1 MGLSGF
7 NGSVDTKCVSLNN
20 QPCQAR
26 PTVIDVNSNMNLKVF
41 NLMSGESET
50 RLFSS
55 ASIA

>member
-7 NGSVDTKCVSLNN
+7 NGSVATKCVSLNN

-41 NLMSGESET
+41 NLMSSET